1 MIATR
6 KRAQIQEEAKARDRR
21 RRVAKGRFHDFVQTI
36 NPSLLQYEHVPRLVD
51 TAERVVSGEIDR
63 LLVLMP
69 PRYFKS
75 EVFSRLLPAYV
86 LTKRPASKV
95 GLASYSA
102 TLAWKLSANAR
113 AYYKQL
119 RGETADDTDAKKEWA
134 TRDGGEM
141 WAAGIKGS
149 ITGSGFDI
157 GIIDDPMKP
166 IHAGSEAYI
175 DAWETFWTDTWYN
188 RQEPGAAMIV
198 VMQRIGPR
206 DPVDYIYRC
215 LAGDGAEKMP
225 EHWHV
230 LCCDEIKSSEPL
242 AKYDG
247 PMGLPKNCTLIPD
260 PRGEGDLLAP
270 TRFDRDQV
278 ERQQSVGRS
287 TVASQR
293 QQRPSKSEGALWED
307 EWIERHRASEAP
319 PLQRV
324 AVGVDPAGGGKD
336 EVGIVAV
343 GKGRDGHYYVLQDV
357 STQGKPLQWARSV
370 VGAYQSHR
378 ADVVAAESNYG
389 GDMVKSTIHQV
400 STAVN
405 VKMVP
410 SSRGKELRAEP
421 IAAMYEQGKVH
432 HVGVHA
438 ALETQLLTWDPEKST
453 NSPDRLDALVFAL
466 TELAGTPSA
475 FFAAK

>member
-1 MIATR
+1 MIATQA
-6 KRAQIQEEAKARDRR
+6 RAQIQHEARARQRR
-21 RRVAKGRFHDFVQTI
+21 RKAASGTFQDFVDVV
-36 NPSLLQYEHVPRLVD
+36 NPTLMQYEHVPRLVE
-51 TAERVVSGEIDR
+51 TAGRVVSGEIDR

-86 LTKRPASKV
+86 LTARPKSKV

-102 TLAWKLSANAR
+102 TLAWKLSADAR
-113 AYYKQL
+113 TYYKQL

-134 TRDGGEM
+134 TRQGGEM

-175 DAWETFWTDTWYN
+175 GAWQTFWTDTWYN

-215 LAGDGAEKMP
+215 LAGDGAEQMP

-242 AKYDG
+242 GKYAG
-247 PMGLPKNCTLIPD
+247 PMGLPESCTLIDD
-260 PRGEGDLLAP
+260 PRAEGELLAP
-270 TRFDRDQV
+270 TRFDADQV
-278 ERQQSVGRS
+278 ARQQSVGRS

-307 EWIERHRASEAP
+307 EWIERYRVREVP

-324 AVGVDPAGGGKD
+324 AIGVDPAGGGKD
-336 EVGIVAV
+336 EVGIVAA
-343 GKGRDGHYYVLQDV
+343 GKGRDGHYYVIQDV
-357 STQGKPLQWARSV
+357 STKGKPLKWARAV
-370 VGAYQSHR
+370 VGSYATQR

-400 STAVN
+400 DQSVN
-405 VKMVP
+405 VKMTP

-421 IAAMYEQGKVH
+421 IAALYEQGKVH

-438 ALETQLLTWDPEKST
+438 ALETQLLTWDPTKST
-453 NSPDRLDALVFAL
+453 TSPDRLDALVFAL
-466 TELAGTPSA
+466 TEMAGTPSA